1 MSDAAELRAEIA
13 ELVPGT
19 RVASIVS
26 LGTGARARTYRADVI
41 SHGLSQSWIVKCFP
55 NDTPHAAQ
63 EFASYARLRETV
75 GITPALIAVDP
86 IRRIL
91 IARFLDH
98 SVDLFVAL
106 RRSSEP
112 STVMR
117 SLGQLIAH
125 LIVATRQ
132 PPRIIDD
139 VAQRESTALASAWP
153 KVASWAAEFGSPSS
167 AELDGAIAAV
177 VGRYANSQPASL
189 TQGDPAP
196 SNVAFTNDGQA
207 RLIDFEYGGQRHVLA
222 DLAQWWIR
230 CPLPE
235 PWFEVLVDEVRS
247 ALLAANVYSDADTF
261 DDDLAYMATYAALY
275 MFTWLPINLAKTTDP
290 TWVGAWRVRQAVL
303 SSCARGAR
311 AARSARGLE
320 PLAAW
325 LAELSSTLTRTW
337 PDSGDGAPDWTALVG
352 KDA

>member
-1 MSDAAELRAEIA
+1 MNDATELRAAIA

-26 LGTGARARTYRADVI
+26 LGIGTRAQTYRADVI
-41 SHGLSQSWIVKCFP
+41 SEGLSQSWIVKYFP

-63 EFASYARLRETV
+63 EFASYARLHETV
-75 GITPALIAVDP
+75 GVTPTLIAVDP

-91 IARFLDH
+91 IAQFLEH

-106 RRSSEP
+106 RRASEP

-117 SLGQLIAH
+117 TLGQLIAR

-132 PPRIIDD
+132 PPTVIDD
-139 VAQRESTALASAWP
+139 VAQRECVALSSAWP
-153 KVASWAAEFGSPSS
+153 KVASWAADFGVQGSV
-167 AELDGAIAAV
+167 ELDGAITAV
-177 VGRYANSQPASL
+177 EDRYADSRRASL

-207 RLIDFEYGGQRHVLA
+207 RLVDFEYGGQRHVLA

-235 PWFEVLVDEVRS
+235 PWFEALVDEVRS

-261 DDDLAYMATYAALY
+261 DDDLAYMATHAALY
-275 MFTWLPINLAKTTDP
+275 MLTWLPINLAKTTDP
-290 TWVGAWRVRQAVL
+290 AWVGVWRVRQAVL

-325 LAELSSTLTRTW
+325 LTELNTTLTRAW
-337 PDSGDGAPDWTALVG
+337 PDSGDGAPDWSALVG
-352 KDA
+352 KDT